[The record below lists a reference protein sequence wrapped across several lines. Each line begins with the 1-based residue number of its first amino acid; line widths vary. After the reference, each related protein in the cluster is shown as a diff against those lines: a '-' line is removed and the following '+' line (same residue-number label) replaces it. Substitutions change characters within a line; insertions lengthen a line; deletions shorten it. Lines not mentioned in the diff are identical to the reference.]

1 MIDIRPRRS
10 ALYMPASNAKAV
22 AKARTL
28 PCDVV
33 ILDLED
39 AVAPDAKA
47 AARDAAAAAVREGGF
62 GRREVVVRV
71 NALSSRWGADD
82 CTAVANVRPDA
93 VLLPKVDDARSVAA
107 YRERLGS
114 VPVWAMV
121 ETARA
126 VLRLDDL
133 ASAPGLT
140 ALVVGIN
147 DIAKELRMVA
157 GDGPAAVPR
166 LSREHRGGGTEPWP
180 RGARRGL
187 QRHRRRRGVRRGMRA
202 GPPLRLRRED
212 ADPSKPGRAVQ
223 CGVQPCGR
231 RDRLGANRRRRVRH
245 RRCAQKGGDQDRGED
260 GRAASSRP
268 GAANVG
274 HCRGDRQLSA
284 RRQPLRQAGDASLRY
299 RWPHLRRAAS
309 ICQLHTSWSPWCPD
323 RPGRREREQL
333 RLKRCGRATLAPLR
347 VLGVACGE

>member
-157 GDGPAAVPR
+157 GTDRLPFHGFLANTVAAARSHGLAALDGVYNAIDDGAGFAAECGQGLRFGFDGKTLIHPSQVEPCNAAFSPAADEIAWARTVVAAFGTDDAHKKGVIRIEGKMVER
-166 LSREHRGGGTEPWP
+166 LHLDQ
-180 RGARRGL
+180 AR
-187 QRHRRRRGVRRGMRA
+187 Q
-202 GPPLRLRRED
+202 
-212 ADPSKPGRAVQ
+212 
-223 CGVQPCGR
+223 
-231 RDRLGANRRRRVRH
+231 
-245 RRCAQKGGDQDRGED
+245 
-260 GRAASSRP
+260 
-268 GAANVG
+268 
-274 HCRGDRQLSA
+274 
-284 RRQPLRQAGDASLRY
+284 
-299 RWPHLRRAAS
+299 
-309 ICQLHTSWSPWCPD
+309 
-323 RPGRREREQL
+323 
-333 RLKRCGRATLAPLR
+333 TLAI
-347 VLGVACGE
+347 AEAIAS